1 MDLPLTRPVYV
12 FGLIL
17 LIIQVAPVI
26 AIRLRLPPLAVL
38 IILGA
43 VFGSNGLGL
52 LERDA
57 QLILLETIGLLYI
70 MLIAGMQMDLSDFRR
85 LGARSLIFGLLT
97 FGIPLAV
104 GIGFGKIMAYGLLS
118 ALLVG
123 ILYSPHTL
131 MAYPIMTRLGI
142 AQREAI
148 GVTVGGTVVTS
159 ILTLVGLSIV
169 QATAR
174 GNVGILLWIKL
185 LILLPFLVVI
195 SFWLIPKLG
204 RLVFEKSASSLVT
217 QFGFVLTC
225 LFVLASAT
233 LLLEVDSIVGAFIAG
248 LSLNRLVPINSP
260 LMKQIEFVGNSLFI
274 PAFMISVG
282 VLSNPSILV
291 THPGNLGFV
300 FAFVVAALGAK
311 LFAAWIAGE
320 LFNYSRAEIMTMFSL
335 TVPRAALV
343 LVIALFGQEAG
354 LINEELFNAVVAY
367 IVLTCL
373 LGPLLTDGFG
383 RRVAAQASFAKP
395 QS

>member
-142 AQREAI
+142 AQREVI

-159 ILTLVGLSIV
+159 ILTLIGLSIV
-169 QATAR
+169 QATTR

-185 LILLPFLVVI
+185 LVLLPCLVMI

-204 RLVFEKSASSLVT
+204 RFVFDKSADSLVT

-225 LFVLASAT
+225 LFALASAT

-274 PAFMISVG
+274 PAFMVSVG

-291 THPGNLGFV
+291 TNPGNLGFV

-311 LFAAWIAGE
+311 LLAAWIAGE
-320 LFNYSRAEIMTMFSL
+320 LFHYSPAEIMTMFSL

-354 LINEELFNAVVAY
+354 LINEALFNAVVAY

-383 RRVAAQASFAKP
+383 RRVAAQASFEKP
-395 QS
+395 QT